1 MIPPHPAELKDRK
14 PKGWQTASF
23 LAEWGLVCKTMNVA
37 LNFRCILPIQ
47 GITRTISTE
56 RTTTGKYVGLLW
68 NNHLKTMGYL
78 AVPWQQ
84 AYRTS
89 IFKTHME
96 VQSTEG
102 ELVLGFISRLSVD
115 TYTAISGL
123 SISADDWAVHES
135 SPCGRRAPPN
145 VFNFLS
151 SLNWI
156 ERPHPHW
163 SNVNPSTSCD
173 AEVLFLT
180 LAGCARDSP
189 RPKV

>member
-1 MIPPHPAELKDRK
+1 
-14 PKGWQTASF
+14 
-23 LAEWGLVCKTMNVA
+23 MNVT

-47 GITRTISTE
+47 SITRTISNE

-68 NNHLKTMGYL
+68 NNHLKTMGHL

-89 IFKTHME
+89 IFKTYME

-123 SISADDWAVHES
+123 SISAVHEFES

-145 VFNFLS
+145 VFNFLVFIQS

-163 SNVNPSTSCD
+163 SNVNLSTSCD
-173 AEVLFLT
+173 AEVTWLDVLVT
-180 LAGCARDSP
+180 LQSRKFSNRRCSGAASGPISA
-189 RPKV
+189 